1 MDIQKK
7 REKQIFSLEEITF
20 NVDVTV
26 AGRAPREADCDTEI
40 CVQEAS

>member
-1 MDIQKK
+1 MDIRKT

-26 AGRAPREADCDTEI
+26 AGSAPWEADSDTEI